1 MADAF
6 DKLAALFHDG
16 RKFFKRCA
24 AAFLSLLTK
33 FSVKRGIPAPPMAVA
48 KEIKIIVTLFGL
60 LDK

>member
-24 AAFLSLLTK
+24 AAFLSL
-33 FSVKRGIPAPPMAVA
+33 
-48 KEIKIIVTLFGL
+48 FGL
-60 LDK
+60 GMRGLSDMVHVKE